1 MKNLSSFECDDNK
14 LTGSL
19 PDDLPANLRR
29 LHLAGNRLSGDL
41 PPAMYK
47 CADLSSVILTGN
59 YLSGPI
65 SDEIATLNRL
75 RVLRLDENRH
85 TERDRDVITECI
97 TAYLPSIVAQKG
109 FRI

>member
-1 MKNLSSFECDDNK
+1 MPN
-14 LTGSL
+14 
-19 PDDLPANLRR
+19 DLPLNLNRI
-29 LHLAGNRLSGDL
+29 HLAGNRLSGDL

-47 CADLSSVILTGN
+47 CLGLSSVVLTGN
-59 YLSGPI
+59 YMSGPI
-65 SDEIATLNRL
+65 SDEIATLKRL

-97 TAYLPSIVAQKG
+97 TAYLPGIVAQKG